1 MERIINMFE
10 DGVFNNHSNLIVN
23 NDNNNSVDTKT
34 NALDLFAP
42 EEEEE
47 EEKRRRVMNHLV
59 IILIDKNINR
69 SNMQLDKKF
78 HLN

>member
-1 MERIINMFE
+1 MERIITMFE

-23 NDNNNSVDTKT
+23 NDNNSVDTKT

-47 EEKRRRVMNHLV
+47 EEGDESLV

-69 SNMQLDKKF
+69 SNMQLDK
-78 HLN
+78 NY